1 MEVEQKSS
9 EAMPLPFD
17 PLVDLRGI
25 WTTELASRYLPI
37 PGTPR
42 VKYECLDGF
51 LVTNPFEGSPNGFGM
66 LRLAMLIDGPAMSAG
81 RRVYPTVNVGFGPQR
96 WIQPDLTVLKQ
107 PIEDLTWIPADL
119 VLMPVE
125 FVLASSRRRDR
136 IDKPA
141 ECARAGIPY
150 FMSVEFAKTERTVKI
165 ELSQLDGDRYKPL
178 ATGFSG
184 QKFETDV
191 PFPMSFD
198 PAQLLESWYA

>member
-1 MEVEQKSS
+1 MSA

-17 PLVDLRGI
+17 PLVDLHGI
-25 WTTELASRYLPI
+25 WTTELAELYLPI
-37 PGTPR
+37 PGAPR

-51 LVTNPFEGSPNGFGM
+51 LVMSPYEGSPNGFGM
-66 LRLAMLIDGPAMSAG
+66 LQLAMLLNDKAMQAG
-81 RRVYPTVNVGFGPQR
+81 RRVYPTVNVEFGPQR
-96 WIQPDLTVLKQ
+96 WIQPDMTVLKE
-107 PIEDLTWIPADL
+107 PIRDLTWIPADL

-125 FVLASSRRRDR
+125 FVSASSRRRDR

-150 FMSVEFAKTERTVKI
+150 FMRVEFARESVKV

-178 ATGFSG
+178 TAGFSG
-184 QKFETDV
+184 QQFETEV

-198 PAQLLESWYA
+198 PAQLLESWYE

>member
-1 MEVEQKSS
+1 MSA

-17 PLVDLRGI
+17 PLVDLHGI
-25 WTTELASRYLPI
+25 WTTEMAELYLPI
-37 PGTPR
+37 PGAPR
-42 VKYECLDGF
+42 VKYECLDGY
-51 LVTNPFEGSPNGFGM
+51 LVMSPYEGSPNGFGM
-66 LRLAMLIDGPAMSAG
+66 LRLAMLLDESAMNAG
-81 RRVYPTVNVGFGPQR
+81 RRVYPTVNVEFSPQR

-125 FVLASSRRRDR
+125 FVSATSRRRDR

-141 ECARAGIPY
+141 ECARAGIPF
-150 FMSVEFAKTERTVKI
+150 FMRVEFAKPERSVKV
-165 ELSQLDGDRYKPL
+165 ELLELDIDRYRPL

-184 QKFETDV
+184 QRFETDL